1 MKLITFILFLVASS
15 CSGRTSN
22 SSTLASFDSPKCNEQ
37 SELRVL
43 VWNVLHGANDVDNG
57 PEEALGVIKE
67 AKPHVVLL
75 QESYDIDGERPK
87 LGAWLAG
94 ELGWNQYQG
103 DSTHLCVLTPY
114 EFETTFFHHE
124 WHGVG
129 AKLKN
134 SNGRE
139 FIAWSIWIDWRSY
152 ITYEL
157 RSNPDISDEEL
168 LRCETEHS
176 GRFMQANAI
185 IEHLKNEGQLESD
198 IPLLVGGDW
207 NCPSHLDWTED
218 TARMFKRRRALPLPV
233 SSAMED
239 AGFEDTFRVIH
250 PNPIHHPGVTWS
262 PMVRE
267 KEEDG
272 KVIEQCFDR
281 IDRLYLKNPEH
292 PKDGP
297 TLKPVSAEVYP
308 RIWEDHD
315 IPIRKRK
322 FPSDHCAVLIELK
335 WQ

>member
-15 CSGRTSN
+15 
-22 SSTLASFDSPKCNEQ
+22 STLASFDSPKHNEQ
-37 SELRVL
+37 SVLRVL

-75 QESYDIDGERPK
+75 QESYDIDGQRPK

-103 DSTHLCVLTPY
+103 ESTHLCVLTPY
-114 EFETTFFHHE
+114 EFDTTFFHHE

-168 LRCETEHS
+168 LHFIDQKLKERLPFYE
-176 GRFMQANAI
+176 QALLAI
-185 IEHLKNEGQLESD
+185 SQSSNDDPIT
-198 IPLLVGGDW
+198 DW
-207 NCPSHLDWTED
+207 
-218 TARMFKRRRALPLPV
+218 
-233 SSAMED
+233 
-239 AGFEDTFRVIH
+239 I
-250 PNPIHHPGVTWS
+250 
-262 PMVRE
+262 E
-267 KEEDG
+267 KELSKIAD
-272 KVIEQCFDR
+272 F
-281 IDRLYLKNPEH
+281 
-292 PKDGP
+292 
-297 TLKPVSAEVYP
+297 
-308 RIWEDHD
+308 
-315 IPIRKRK
+315 
-322 FPSDHCAVLIELK
+322 
-335 WQ
+335 